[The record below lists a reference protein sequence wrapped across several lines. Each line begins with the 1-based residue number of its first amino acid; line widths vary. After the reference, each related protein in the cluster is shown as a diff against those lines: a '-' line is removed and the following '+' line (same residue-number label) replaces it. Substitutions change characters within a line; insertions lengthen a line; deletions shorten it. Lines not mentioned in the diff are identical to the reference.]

1 MPKIT
6 NTRKQRASELLAR
19 LERGPCFD
27 GNLDWSSYTPSN
39 AQEQYQLWV
48 NSWIIGELID
58 LIPELRQMEKEG
70 KV

>member
-19 LERGPCFD
+19 LERGPHFD
-27 GNLDWSSYTPSN
+27 SNPDGTSYTPGN